1 MLVQIA
7 FVYILSNLIHLTS
20 QSLEGHTPSLSM
32 QPWPCARIKS
42 HYFMVKAHSN
52 NFKEYCAFLSINT
65 SSIQYENNDLMSP
78 IFGTDYAI
86 ACCVFAMR
94 IGTDESVAYFQTA
107 LEVGSLNLTSL

>member
-42 HYFMVKAHSN
+42 HYFMVKSSQQQLQGVSAN
-52 NFKEYCAFLSINT
+52 LSINT
-65 SSIQYENNDLMSP
+65 SSIQYENDDLMSP

-86 ACCVFAMR
+86 ACYIFAMR

-107 LEVGSLNLTSL
+107 LEVGSLNLTSR